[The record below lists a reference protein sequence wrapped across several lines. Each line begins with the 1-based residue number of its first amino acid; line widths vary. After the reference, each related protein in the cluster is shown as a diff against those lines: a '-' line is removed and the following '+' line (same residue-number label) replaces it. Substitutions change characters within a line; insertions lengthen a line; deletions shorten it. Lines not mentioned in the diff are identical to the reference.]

1 MLICVASHKFIDIS
15 FVFKGKICLT
25 EMPHREEFPELNG
38 GLAPLC
44 PLALVE
50 DHLADVTDLS
60 PHLSLACRS
69 SDGRGRVSIRTAIV
83 WVILAAQQSLQLL
96 PVEGVR
102 EGIERLLLQVLGR
115 HFGPEGGLRSH
126 GV

>member
-1 MLICVASHKFIDIS
+1 M
-15 FVFKGKICLT
+15 T

-38 GLAPLC
+38 GLAPLR

-83 WVILAAQQSLQLL
+83 WVILAAEQTLQFV
-96 PVEGVR
+96 PVESVR
-102 EGIERLLLQVLGR
+102 EGVERLLLQVLVGY
-115 HFGPEGGLRSH
+115 FGPERSLRSN
-126 GV
+126 